1 MEPSDK
7 METKERRVFIV
18 RHIVAKE
25 TDFEEWDA
33 SCRAEQC
40 CMIIYDLY
48 FTVVDIAGELR
59 LRVSLQEN
67 ENAYLD
73 FIRRNKEFEVVRRKD
88 IADIEYWRIRFYV
101 EHNKEF
107 LIKDMLTEYYIVDKK
122 TERQPI
128 PMKQEDIEKI
138 KKDYPK
144 NTIIILNE
152 DMYSDGV
159 KEDNMHK
166 NLTGRVSFV
175 DDAGQIHVKWQNGR
189 GLALIP
195 GIDNFQKVNHF
206 IKAYD
211 LLKVA
216 FDTMQVEFLR
226 GTESKESAEGYFD
239 RHFDIISKVVVRGNS
254 INGIAYQDESIDRKI
269 LNAKIIAGYWLFD
282 YIGHDGE
289 FYASYFTTYNDSYS
303 FIVENMLQGK
313 GVEGMGLSTD
323 ILIIHNTEVQ
333 FYLSIYNKDQ
343 IKL

>member
-1 MEPSDK
+1 M
-7 METKERRVFIV
+7 

-25 TDFEEWDA
+25 TDIEEWDT

-73 FIRRNKEFEVVRRKD
+73 FIRKNKVFEVVRRKD
-88 IADIEYWRIRFYV
+88 ISDKEYWRIRFYV

-107 LIKDMLTEYYIVDKK
+107 LIKDMKTEYYIVDKK
-122 TERQPI
+122 TERQPN
-128 PMKQEDIEKI
+128 PMKPEEIEKI

-144 NTIIILNE
+144 NTVVILNE

-159 KEDNMHK
+159 PEQDMYKG
-166 NLTGRVSFV
+166 LTGKVSFI

-189 GLALIP
+189 GLVLIP

-239 RHFDIISKVVVRGNS
+239 RHFDIISKVEVRGNS

-289 FYASYFTTYNDSYS
+289 FYARYFTTYNDSYS
-303 FIVENMLQGK
+303 FMVENMLQGK
-313 GVEGMGLSTD
+313 GVEGMGYFTD

-333 FYLSIYNKDQ
+333 FYLSIYNKGQ